1 MYALLF
7 VLVPLVI
14 VAAWAL
20 AHDRK
25 RRYRR
30 HAHGADMQ
38 SRIRAARQSAEER
51 PPSGCYPSLKMS
63 RAGSQM
69 PLRMPGG
76 MGPASPG
83 ERAWLRSSVT
93 LRGERGGFA
102 VASRIWVV
110 ALAASCI
117 CGCGGG
123 PGAGGPAATR
133 PPVPAGSADRVCT
146 PGGCVSLSRL
156 ASSID
161 TQLKGNAVGYV
172 ALIGT
177 SKAVSSGLA
186 RTAADPPKLAM
197 GPDVMVNVASVGK
210 MFTTIAVLKSL
221 ARHHLSIDSPISPFL
236 PPDWVKGP
244 GVDTIT
250 FRELLTHQA
259 GFRLDSGRVFETD
272 DAAREQIR
280 QGVQQA
286 DKHAADYNNINFT
299 IFRDMLP
306 FMEGVPDPGPATRAA
321 AANRFFISNVQRQ
334 VFDPVGVKDA
344 TCAPVRNAMLMYP
357 PPGPGTAPGRPAPVG
372 PSACSA
378 GGWFMT
384 PASLLRVLEG
394 LISGNSLLSGRQR
407 QQMDGNCLGWDC
419 SVFGQAGY
427 LGKEGDFGDG
437 PAGLHT
443 FFGILAG
450 TIPVV
455 VAVNSDL
462 VDDISAIVQAS
473 LFAATSPR

>member
-1 MYALLF
+1 MHPIILHDLTKAHTSDLHRQAERDALSL
-7 VLVPLVI
+7 
-14 VAAWAL
+14 AA
-20 AHDRK
+20 
-25 RRYRR
+25 RRAR
-30 HAHGADMQ
+30 HAPA
-38 SRIRAARQSAEER
+38 S
-51 PPSGCYPSLKMS
+51 SLDETHS
-63 RAGSQM
+63 AGSGGGGR
-69 PLRMPGG
+69 PRRRSGGLASYLRQVAGG
-76 MGPASPG
+76 AG
-83 ERAWLRSSVT
+83 RS
-93 LRGERGGFA
+93 A
-102 VASRIWVV
+102 VVSRIWVV
-110 ALAASCI
+110 ALAVVALAASCTA
-117 CGCGGG
+117 GCGAA
-123 PGAGGPAATR
+123 PNAGGPAATP
-133 PPVPAGSADRVCT
+133 PPVPVSSAERVCT
-146 PGGCVSLSRL
+146 PRGCVSLSRP
-156 ASSID
+156 AAID

-177 SKAVSSGLA
+177 SKAVASGLA
-186 RTAADPPKLAM
+186 RTAADPPRLAM
-197 GPDVMVNVASVGK
+197 GPNVMVNVASVGK

-221 ARHHLSIDSPISPFL
+221 ARHHLSIDSPISPFP

-244 GVDTIT
+244 GIDTIT

-272 DAAREQIR
+272 NAAREQIR
-280 QGVQQA
+280 QGIQQV
-286 DKHAADYNNINFT
+286 DKRAADYNNINFT

-306 FMEGVPDPGPATRAA
+306 FMEGVPDPGPAARAA
-321 AANRFFISNVQRQ
+321 AADRFFISYVQRQ
-334 VFDPVGVKDA
+334 VFDPVGVTDA
-344 TCAPVRNAMLMYP
+344 TCAPVRDAMLMYP
-357 PPGPGTAPGRPAPVG
+357 LPGPGRQRQAGPAG

-384 PASLLRVLEG
+384 PASLRRVLEG

-407 QQMDGNCLGWDC
+407 QQMDDDCLGWDC
-419 SVFGQAGY
+419 SVTGQAGY

>member
-1 MYALLF
+1 MHPIILHDLAKAHTSDLHRQAERDALSL
-7 VLVPLVI
+7 
-14 VAAWAL
+14 
-20 AHDRK
+20 
-25 RRYRR
+25 
-30 HAHGADMQ
+30 
-38 SRIRAARQSAEER
+38 AARRARQAPAS
-51 PPSGCYPSLKMS
+51 SLDETHS
-63 RAGSQM
+63 AGS
-69 PLRMPGG
+69 GG
-76 MGPASPG
+76 TGRPRRRSGGLASYLCQAAVG
-83 ERAWLRSSVT
+83 AGRS
-93 LRGERGGFA
+93 A
-102 VASRIWVV
+102 VVSRIWVV
-110 ALAASCI
+110 ALGVVALAASCTA
-117 CGCGGG
+117 GCGAA
-123 PGAGGPAATR
+123 PNAGGPAVTP

-146 PGGCVSLSRL
+146 PSGCVSLSRL
-156 ASSID
+156 ASTID

-186 RTAADPPKLAM
+186 RTAADPPQLAM

-221 ARHHLSIDSPISPFL
+221 ARHHLSIDSPIWPFL

-280 QGVQQA
+280 QGIQQV

-306 FMEGVPDPGPATRAA
+306 FMEGVPDPGPAARAA
-321 AANRFFISNVQRQ
+321 AANRFFISSVQRQ

-384 PASLLRVLEG
+384 PASMLRVLEG
-394 LISGNSLLSGRQR
+394 LISGNSLLSGTQR
-407 QQMDGNCLGWDC
+407 QQMDGDCLGWDC
-419 SVFGQAGY
+419 SVTGQAGY